1 MEDYDDISVSQSQT
15 VHHSVTELHS
25 ASGLNDDVSP
35 FFPFFQAVLALAR
48 SLHSIYFIVFVC
60 TVA

>member
-15 VHHSVTELHS
+15 VHQSVTELHS

-35 FFPFFQAVLALAR
+35 FFPIFLRLR
-48 SLHSIYFIVFVC
+48 
-60 TVA
+60 

>member
-35 FFPFFQAVLALAR
+35 IFFHFLTAK
-48 SLHSIYFIVFVC
+48 SIKQTNFLL
-60 TVA
+60 